1 MTIAAE
7 TSLAKVACTAISVC
21 VASVASVTS
30 VQILQFEIRVMI
42 DWVSIVRTSH
52 RRFSNF
58 PLVARVRRRKRN
70 CDATQ
75 ATSDVANLRC
85 DRYMAHAGYQVIK
98 LIYRPGFGQRLHVQ
112 RLHFFSSFNRIC
124 LHLVTVSF

>member
-21 VASVASVTS
+21 IASVASV
-30 VQILQFEIRVMI
+30 QFSQLEIRVMI

-75 ATSDVANLRC
+75 TTPDAADLRY
-85 DRYMAHAGYQVIK
+85 DRYVAHAGYQVT
-98 LIYRPGFGQRLHVQ
+98 LYRRFL
-112 RLHFFSSFNRIC
+112 
-124 LHLVTVSF
+124 